1 MNTLKTNTVRTL
13 LIAVCG
19 AVCLTFGCAKQQQA
33 KRVEQICTAN
43 LGRAEAMKIAEDVLS
58 RLHFTVAKADAES
71 GIITTKP
78 LAGGQFFEFWRKDT
92 SGRVQSLESSI
103 HTIRR
108 RGTVSISPK
117 GEGSQVFVKVVKE
130 RKCAPGTS
138 PDTLGE
144 TFNIFDTEDTDL
156 MRQNQLDPTDYE
168 WVDMGRDDL
177 LEQDILERILINLK

>member
-1 MNTLKTNTVRTL
+1 MMRALSVVL
-13 LIAVCG
+13 LIA
-19 AVCLTFGCAKQQQA
+19 AATAAGCA
-33 KRVEQICTAN
+33 
-43 LGRAEAMKIAEDVLS
+43 
-58 RLHFTVAKADAES
+58 TVASGRFGNPMTFAETDADTVEHVARRVLMELRFNIEYPES
-71 GIITTKP
+71 SEGR
-78 LAGGQFFEFWRKDT
+78 LATDSLTGASWFEFWRKDT
-92 SGRVQSLESSI
+92 IGRVQSLESSI

-156 MRQNQLDPTDYE
+156 MRQNQLEPTDYE